1 MCPSSTPGACCR
13 PHTQRQLL
21 THTTRKHPRQGT
33 TQYGGPGD
41 VPRPRKETKIAN
53 ILARVKNDWLLRVAT
68 VPYDGQRKHLHYRE
82 CCTTQRSLM
91 SGATARYN
99 KMSRLCTRDGVLQ
112 ATIVLTTLVQ
122 RSTNTR
128 ARHNKNALS
137 AVAARGDDSMICLPT
152 SASEFSFILTLGS
165 AVNNYVN
172 SIVVSTLAFQASIT
186 GSNPV

>member
-1 MCPSSTPGACCR
+1 
-13 PHTQRQLL
+13 
-21 THTTRKHPRQGT
+21 
-33 TQYGGPGD
+33 
-41 VPRPRKETKIAN
+41 
-53 ILARVKNDWLLRVAT
+53 
-68 VPYDGQRKHLHYRE
+68 
-82 CCTTQRSLM
+82 M
-91 SGATARYN
+91 SGATARNN
-99 KMSRLCTRDGVLQ
+99 KMSRLCTRDDVLQ

-152 SASEFSFILTLGS
+152 SASEFYFILTLGS